1 MKKPL
6 RRMVHL
12 LVRTGTIKIFFFYLV
27 VVAIGAVLTW
37 IFEPQVN
44 SDFGSASSP
53 PPPSASAIS
62 LP

>member
-44 SDFGSASSP
+44 SFGDG
-53 PPPSASAIS
+53 
-62 LP
+62 L